1 MDITT
6 NSKSA
11 FFGIIALCFFGI
23 LYSLSFSIQM
33 IDPQTAA
40 DWENEANSCF
50 LSSDYEKAA
59 SFYKNALHLNKT
71 DGNTDLSTFIKS
83 RLILCYSATS
93 SSLQLSAGFQQK
105 AKEIVVNESYWLCH
119 LLDGQIFQLSGL
131 HLEAL
136 ELFNLA
142 SEFVQI
148 DMFTSKIAA
157 LYMICISIC
166 TNSDAKLNNSSA
178 SK

>member
-1 MDITT
+1 
-6 NSKSA
+6 
-11 FFGIIALCFFGI
+11 L
-23 LYSLSFSIQM
+23 LHEQ
-33 IDPQTAA
+33 
-40 DWENEANSCF
+40 
-50 LSSDYEKAA
+50 AA
-59 SFYKNALHLNKT
+59 SFYKNALRLNKT

-119 LLDGQIFQLSGL
+119 LRDGQIFQLNGL

-148 DMFTSKIAA
+148 DIQIIYKAA
-157 LYMICISIC
+157 ILEVNISIC